1 MRPTK
6 AILIAPGL
14 LVALLIS
21 AADTSAAQT
30 PPATQSSPEP
40 APTLKVYS
48 RETVVDTTVT
58 DKKGD
63 PIHGLLKPDF
73 TLKEDNKPQPIRGF
87 HEYATQPIAPLP
99 KLPPNVYTNLQPPAP
114 TSAINILWL
123 DFTNLAPVLSVSCC
137 DLIGKPFMGP
147 QNLAAAMGVQRHVK
161 QDAMQYLKE
170 MPPGT
175 RVAVFGTTYPGT
187 LHLLQGITSDPA
199 LLSAAIDRMD
209 PNTDGKVELDKGG
222 NISQATWCPQQ
233 DQRNRA
239 TLEALNQMA
248 ADMAAINGR
257 KNLIWF
263 THGIPTITDPAQ
275 RPSCLSDYSPGL
287 RKAYGL
293 LTAAQVTVYP
303 VGASGVPVAAPPDDW
318 LSMEAVAEA
327 TGGAA
332 FYNNNDLAAQISK
345 AIANGSD
352 YYTLTYVPPGTEYDG
367 RHHTINLKL
376 NLDPAPP
383 GLHLTYR
390 DEYYAEDPTKMAPTP
405 GLTRRMTLA
414 STAPA
419 PKPGDKTFMGRSMPT
434 STDLLFDVQVEPT
447 TEPPKPTDPPIMGA
461 LDPKLAALSSK
472 KLKRYS
478 FEYVLPA
485 RQIAFVTTPAG
496 TRKGSLE
503 FDIAAYDAE
512 DKLVTSLSQ
521 TINLPIT
528 EAQYQQLLKGP
539 FRFFQQLDLPPGPL
553 FLRIGVLDAT
563 SNKAGTLEIPL
574 TIQKK

>member
-1 MRPTK
+1 MRPSK
-6 AILIAPGL
+6 AILLTASL
-14 LVALLIS
+14 LVTLTAI
-21 AADTSAAQT
+21 AQT
-30 PPATQSSPEP
+30 PPES
-40 APTLKVYS
+40 PTLKVYS
-48 RETVVDTTVT
+48 RETIVDTTVT
-58 DKKGD
+58 DNKGQ

-87 HEYATQPIAPLP
+87 HEYSTQPVAPLP

-137 DLIGKPFMGP
+137 PLVGKPFLGP
-147 QNLAAAMGVQRHVK
+147 QNLAAALGVQRHVK

-175 RVAVFGTTYPGT
+175 RVAVLGTTYPGT

-199 LLSAAIDRMD
+199 LLSAAIDRMEF
-209 PNTDGKVELDKGG
+209 NTDGKVELDKRGE
-222 NISQATWCPQQ
+222 ISQLTWCPQQ
-233 DQRNRA
+233 EQRNRA
-239 TLEALNQMA
+239 TLEAINQMA
-248 ADMAAINGR
+248 ADLAAIEGR

-287 RKAYGL
+287 KKAYGL

-303 VGASGVPVAAPPDDW
+303 VGASGVPVAAAPDDW

-332 FYNNNDLAAQISK
+332 FYNNNDLAAQVSK
-345 AIANGSD
+345 AIAKGSD

-376 NLDPAPP
+376 NLDAAPP
-383 GLHLTYR
+383 GVHLLYR
-390 DEYYAEDPTKMAPTP
+390 DEYYAEDPTKMTPTP
-405 GLTRRMTLA
+405 GLILA
-414 STAPA
+414 SIAPA
-419 PKPGDKTFMGRSMPT
+419 LKPGDKTTFMGRSMPT
-434 STDLLFDVQVEPT
+434 STDLLFDVQVQPT
-447 TEPPKPTDPPIMGA
+447 TEPAKPTDPPVFGI
-461 LDPKLAALSSK
+461 LDPKLRPKSLT
-472 KLKRYS
+472 RYS

-485 RQIAFVTTPAG
+485 RQIAFASTGAI
-496 TRKGSLE
+496 RKGSLE

-512 DKLVTSLSQ
+512 DHLVTSLSQ
-521 TINLPIT
+521 SINLPIT

-539 FRFFQQLDLPPGPL
+539 FRFFQQLDLPPGAL
-553 FLRIGVLDAT
+553 FLRIGILDST
-563 SNKAGTLEIPL
+563 SSKAGTLEIPL
-574 TIQKK
+574 TVPKK